1 MCLAF
6 LFCLFHSRISIFSG
20 PSDITLKDE
29 PTTKGNHPKVHS
41 LGGVYDVSDAKVVQA
56 IIIGAGPAGILA
68 ALRLHEHNH
77 ISPTIYEIRSEPS
90 TLGGAIG
97 IPSNG
102 LRLLHRLGLWDA
114 VQGRGAETST
124 LSLHGIK
131 GQVIG
136 QMDMTSWGRQKTG
149 FGYLRIRR
157 TDLMDVLY
165 EAARRADIP
174 IHFGKRLT
182 HIVED
187 DQTVTVAF
195 SDGSSDHADLLL
207 GSDGIHSTVRSI
219 YVDPSMAPEYSGISN
234 AYSLV
239 PTSDLAIAAGSIS
252 GLNAT
257 LTTDGLLA
265 VLPCTPGGELIYWF
279 FSRELA
285 MPASGDTRDGW
296 EERGKEQVESIKSTV
311 LDLIKETEGSWGSTM
326 KEMIKHTETLQ
337 FFPVYRL
344 PTDGKWW
351 RGRCLLIGD
360 AAHAMQPHASQGVSM
375 ALEDIF
381 VLSNALV
388 ACPNSLDEVFRLY
401 EQKRRPR
408 VNEMHRLAERN
419 GGVRKKIGPWQLWL
433 KELAT
438 SGILL
443 VYSFFGLGRLGL
455 GQKPLA
461 YDVEED
467 MC

>member
-1 MCLAF
+1 
-6 LFCLFHSRISIFSG
+6 
-20 PSDITLKDE
+20 
-29 PTTKGNHPKVHS
+29 
-41 LGGVYDVSDAKVVQA
+41 
-56 IIIGAGPAGILA
+56 
-68 ALRLHEHNH
+68 
-77 ISPTIYEIRSEPS
+77 
-90 TLGGAIG
+90 
-97 IPSNG
+97 
-102 LRLLHRLGLWDA
+102 
-114 VQGRGAETST
+114 
-124 LSLHGIK
+124 
-131 GQVIG
+131 
-136 QMDMTSWGRQKTG
+136 MDMTSWSRQKTG

-165 EAARRADIP
+165 EAAHRADIP

-182 HIVED
+182 HIVEN
-187 DQTVTVAF
+187 DQNITVAF

-207 GSDGIHSTVRSI
+207 GCDGIHSTVRSI
-219 YVDPSMAPEYSGISN
+219 YVDAGMVPEYSGISN

-239 PTSDLAIAAGSIS
+239 PTSDLPIAAGSVS
-252 GLNAT
+252 GLNMT

-265 VLPCTPGGELIYWF
+265 ISPCTPGGELTYWF

-296 EERGKEQVESIKSTV
+296 EERGKEQVETIKSTV
-311 LDLIKETEGSWGSTM
+311 LDLIKESEGSWGNIL
-326 KEMIKHTETLQ
+326 KETIKHTDTLR
-337 FFPVYRL
+337 FYPVYRL
-344 PTDGKWW
+344 PTGGKWW
-351 RGRCLLIGD
+351 RGRCLIIGD
-360 AAHAMQPHASQGVSM
+360 AAHAMPPHASQGVSM

-381 VLSNALV
+381 MLSNLLV
-388 ACPNSLDEVFRLY
+388 ACPDSLDEVFRLY

-408 VNEMHRLAERN
+408 VNEMHTVAERN
-419 GGVRKKIGPWQLWL
+419 GGVRKKTGPWQLWL

-438 SGILL
+438 SGALG

>member
-1 MCLAF
+1 
-6 LFCLFHSRISIFSG
+6 
-20 PSDITLKDE
+20 
-29 PTTKGNHPKVHS
+29 
-41 LGGVYDVSDAKVVQA
+41 
-56 IIIGAGPAGILA
+56 
-68 ALRLHEHNH
+68 
-77 ISPTIYEIRSEPS
+77 
-90 TLGGAIG
+90 
-97 IPSNG
+97 
-102 LRLLHRLGLWDA
+102 
-114 VQGRGAETST
+114 
-124 LSLHGIK
+124 
-131 GQVIG
+131 
-136 QMDMTSWGRQKTG
+136 
-149 FGYLRIRR
+149 
-157 TDLMDVLY
+157 VLY

-182 HIVED
+182 HIVEN
-187 DQTVTVAF
+187 DQNITVAF

-207 GSDGIHSTVRSI
+207 GCDGIHSTVRSI
-219 YVDPSMAPEYSGISN
+219 YVDAGMAPEYSGISN

-239 PTSDLAIAAGSIS
+239 PTSDLPIAAGSIS

-265 VLPCTPGGELIYWF
+265 VSPCTPGGELIYWF

-296 EERGKEQVESIKSTV
+296 RGKEQVDTIKSTV
-311 LDLIKETEGSWGSTM
+311 LDLIKESEGSWGNTI
-326 KEMIKHTETLQ
+326 KEIIKHTETLR
-337 FFPVYRL
+337 FYPVYRL
-344 PTDGKWW
+344 PTGGKWW
-351 RGRCLLIGD
+351 RGRCLIIGD
-360 AAHAMQPHASQGVSM
+360 AAHAMPPHASQGVSM

-381 VLSNALV
+381 MLSNLLV

-408 VNEMHRLAERN
+408 VNEMHRVAERN
-419 GGVRKKIGPWQLWL
+419 GGVRKKTGPWQLWL

-438 SGILL
+438 SGTLL
-443 VYSFFGLGRLGL
+443 VYSFFGLDSLGL

>member
-1 MCLAF
+1 
-6 LFCLFHSRISIFSG
+6 
-20 PSDITLKDE
+20 
-29 PTTKGNHPKVHS
+29 
-41 LGGVYDVSDAKVVQA
+41 
-56 IIIGAGPAGILA
+56 
-68 ALRLHEHNH
+68 
-77 ISPTIYEIRSEPS
+77 
-90 TLGGAIG
+90 
-97 IPSNG
+97 
-102 LRLLHRLGLWDA
+102 
-114 VQGRGAETST
+114 
-124 LSLHGIK
+124 LHGIK
-131 GQVIG
+131 GQILG
-136 QMDMTSWGRQKTG
+136 QMDMTSWSRQKTG

-182 HIVED
+182 HIVEN
-187 DQTVTVAF
+187 DQNITVAF

-207 GSDGIHSTVRSI
+207 GCDGIHSTVRSI
-219 YVDPSMAPEYSGISN
+219 YVDPGMVPEYSGISN

-239 PTSDLAIAAGSIS
+239 PTSDLTIAAESIS
-252 GLNAT
+252 GLNMT

-265 VLPCTPGGELIYWF
+265 VSPCTPDGELTYWF

-285 MPASGDTRDGW
+285 MPASGETRDGW
-296 EERGKEQVESIKSTV
+296 EERGKEQVETIKSTV
-311 LDLIKETEGSWGSTM
+311 LDLIKESEGSWGNIL
-326 KEMIKHTETLQ
+326 KEMIKQTETLR
-337 FFPVYRL
+337 FYPVYRL
-344 PTDGKWW
+344 PVGGKWW
-351 RGRCLLIGD
+351 RGRCLIIGD
-360 AAHAMQPHASQGVSM
+360 AAHAMPPHASQGVSM

-381 VLSNALV
+381 MLSNLLV
-388 ACPNSLDEVFRLY
+388 ACPDSLDEVLY

-408 VNEMHRLAERN
+408 VDEMHTVAERN
-419 GGVRKKIGPWQLWL
+419 GGVRKKTGPWQLWL

-438 SGILL
+438 SGALG

>member
-1 MCLAF
+1 
-6 LFCLFHSRISIFSG
+6 
-20 PSDITLKDE
+20 
-29 PTTKGNHPKVHS
+29 
-41 LGGVYDVSDAKVVQA
+41 
-56 IIIGAGPAGILA
+56 
-68 ALRLHEHNH
+68 
-77 ISPTIYEIRSEPS
+77 
-90 TLGGAIG
+90 
-97 IPSNG
+97 
-102 LRLLHRLGLWDA
+102 
-114 VQGRGAETST
+114 
-124 LSLHGIK
+124 
-131 GQVIG
+131 
-136 QMDMTSWGRQKTG
+136 
-149 FGYLRIRR
+149 
-157 TDLMDVLY
+157 MDVLY

-174 IHFGKRLT
+174 IHSGKRLT

>member
-1 MCLAF
+1 M
-6 LFCLFHSRISIFSG
+6 
-20 PSDITLKDE
+20 DI
-29 PTTKGNHPKVHS
+29 
-41 LGGVYDVSDAKVVQA
+41 
-56 IIIGAGPAGILA
+56 
-68 ALRLHEHNH
+68 
-77 ISPTIYEIRSEPS
+77 
-90 TLGGAIG
+90 
-97 IPSNG
+97 
-102 LRLLHRLGLWDA
+102 
-114 VQGRGAETST
+114 
-124 LSLHGIK
+124 
-131 GQVIG
+131 
-136 QMDMTSWGRQKTG
+136 
-149 FGYLRIRR
+149 
-157 TDLMDVLY
+157 LY